1 MFLRNFKKYYF
12 KFLTIICIEFIL
24 NPESEKIINEFN
36 EEFGVVSI
44 IGNISTGKSFLLN
57 KMLLQYKNGFNVG
70 KNKDINSKKGI
81 WIWSKPLLGY
91 NSEGKT
97 MQILMMDTEG
107 FGNDDKNSIID
118 SKIYSLSMLLSRY
131 III

>member
-1 MFLRNFKKYYF
+1 
-12 KFLTIICIEFIL
+12 
-24 NPESEKIINEFN
+24 
-36 EEFGVVSI
+36 
-44 IGNISTGKSFLLN
+44 
-57 KMLLQYKNGFNVG
+57 MLLQYKNGFNVG